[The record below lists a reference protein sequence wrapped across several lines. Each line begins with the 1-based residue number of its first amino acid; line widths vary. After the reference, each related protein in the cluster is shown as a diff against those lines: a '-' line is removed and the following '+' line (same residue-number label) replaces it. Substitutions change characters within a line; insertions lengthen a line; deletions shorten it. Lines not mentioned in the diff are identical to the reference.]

1 MSPKENQDD
10 YIERKVRE
18 TTVYQAIELG
28 LLHTLDED
36 IEDTEDE
43 ETRGKLVKF
52 KEGLFQ
58 NTGVRGDEVYR
69 VIVQHKNPDGSLFP
83 KTTYAKMETVAE
95 LLKRDNGLEFMMEQI
110 RKASEKN
117 EQEVEAPE
125 LD

>member
-1 MSPKENQDD
+1 MPHKENQDD

-18 TTVYQAIELG
+18 ATVYQAIELG

-36 IEDTEDE
+36 IENTEDE
-43 ETRGKLVKF
+43 ETKGKLVKF

-58 NTGVRGDEVYR
+58 NTGVRGSEVYR

-83 KTTYAKMETVAE
+83 QTTVAE
-95 LLKRDNGLEFMMEQI
+95 LLKRDDGLEFMMEQI

-117 EQEVEAPE
+117 EQELEEPE